1 MCFQSL
7 VQNHCTADD
16 QVRRLCARRVDSD
29 PQYLH
34 GELSLYVLLVIWFGC
49 IQKQDSLLIRPYSPS
64 CEPTLPDAFPSA
76 FVNVRVATPYV
87 LDRTTPALSSPE
99 IWEKKKVYRILMIG
113 TDLPRP
119 RLSTHSSLSTSNIV
133 RMWHVR
139 DICIHQLTK
148 RG

>member
-1 MCFQSL
+1 MVLAIVVIISVSNHNIELRMLRMHQFIRVLVSTCQKRENSLTHMMCFQSL

-76 FVNVRVATPYV
+76 FLSVRVAAPYV
-87 LDRTTPALSSPE
+87 DQATPALSSPE
-99 IWEKKKVYRILMIG
+99 V
-113 TDLPRP
+113 
-119 RLSTHSSLSTSNIV
+119 
-133 RMWHVR
+133 
-139 DICIHQLTK
+139 
-148 RG
+148 